1 LRLSQW
7 VDIGDYGVG
16 LVGPRRY
23 GAGVATNTLPV
34 TGKPRPASA
43 RRTTVFMKLLM
54 ALSGALFVFYV
65 IVHMYGNLKIF
76 AGVRAFDEYALH
88 LRTILTPILPY
99 GGFLWLFR
107 AALIV
112 ALVAHAWSAFWLWS
126 RARGARTTRYV
137 AKEAAR
143 ATVRS
148 RAMRWGGVAL
158 LLFLVWHLLQ
168 FSIVKFNVG
177 SEAAGDSAGRL
188 VISSFQV
195 WWVVLLYALAMVAL
209 GLHLWHGVW
218 SASQT
223 LGWATSARSRATS
236 KAVATVIAL
245 VVSIGFILP
254 PLAILFGLV
263 KG

>member
-1 LRLSQW
+1 M
-7 VDIGDYGVG
+7 
-16 LVGPRRY
+16 
-23 GAGVATNTLPV
+23 VATNTLPA
-34 TGKPRPASA
+34 TGKTRPASA

-65 IVHMYGNLKIF
+65 LAHMYGNLKAF
-76 AGVRAFDEYALH
+76 AGAEAFNEYSHH
-88 LRTILTPILPY
+88 LRVLGDPILPD
-99 GGFLWLFR
+99 GGFLWIMRLL
-107 AALIV
+107 LIG
-112 ALVAHAWSAFWLWS
+112 ALVAHVYSAFYLWS
-126 RARGARTTRYV
+126 RAQGARTTKYAV
-137 AKEAAR
+137 KKAA
-143 ATVRS
+143 ATTLSARF
-148 RAMRWGGVAL
+148 MRWGGVAL

-195 WWVVLLYALAMVAL
+195 WWVVVIYLLAMIAL
-209 GLHLWHGVW
+209 GMHLWHGVW

-223 LGWATSARSRATS
+223 LGWATSARSRATA
-236 KAVATVIAL
+236 KTVATVTAL
-245 VVSIGFILP
+245 VVSVGFILP